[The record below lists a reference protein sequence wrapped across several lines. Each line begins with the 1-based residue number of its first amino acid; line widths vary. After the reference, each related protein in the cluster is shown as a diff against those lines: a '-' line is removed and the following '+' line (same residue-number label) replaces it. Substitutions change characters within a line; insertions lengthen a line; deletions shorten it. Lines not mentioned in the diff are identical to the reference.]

1 MSDPRQLNKIVI
13 KGFKSIR
20 EAEIELRDLNVF
32 IGANGA
38 GKSNFV
44 SLFKLLREIIEGR
57 LQVYTGARGADYF
70 LYGGR
75 KTTDA
80 IRGEFYFG
88 HAHHENNYQIELIPS
103 IDDSLIFADEEAGYR
118 RVDKYDRPKNYL
130 LGEGHKEAKIFEV
143 IEEWDIPIVDYV
155 AKTIQEWRV
164 YHFHDT
170 SETAKLKQPVDI
182 DDNRQFREDGSNL
195 AAFLYRLQQ
204 MSPDSYQKIVRTVQQ
219 VAPFFGDFQL
229 QPSALNPEKIR
240 LEWRDNETDSYFN
253 AHYLSDGTLRFIC
266 LVTLLLQPNLPPLI
280 IIDEPELGLHPF
292 AITLL
297 ASLLRKAS
305 IDSQV
310 IIATQSVTL
319 VNQFEAEDVIVVE
332 RQDKQSVF
340 KRLDTASLEG
350 WLEDYGI
357 GDLWEKN
364 VIGGRPKGKATQ

>member
-1 MSDPRQLNKIVI
+1 MSDPRQLNRIVI

-44 SLFKLLREIIEGR
+44 SLFKLLREIIEQR

-70 LYGGR
+70 LYGKR
-75 KTTDA
+75 KIT
-80 IRGEFYFG
+80 
-88 HAHHENNYQIELIPS
+88 
-103 IDDSLIFADEEAGYR
+103 SLIHIEFHLDGYS
-118 RVDKYDRPKNYL
+118 KYVMDLQPSFDDT
-130 LGEGHKEAKIFEV
+130 LG
-143 IEEWDIPIVDYV
+143 IVDSWQDDEISNL
-155 AKTIQEWRV
+155 AQNIKDKRDKIPALLEMSSILGNLTNTIRQWRV

-170 SETAKLKQPVDI
+170 SEEAKIKYQNDI

-204 MSPDSYQKIVRTVQQ
+204 TAPDSYHKIVRTVQQ
-219 VAPFFGDFQL
+219 VAPFLGDFQL

-240 LEWRDNETDSYFN
+240 FEWRDNETDDYFN
-253 AHYLSDGTLRFIC
+253 AHSLSDGTLRFIC
-266 LVTLLLQPNLPPLI
+266 LATLLLQPTPPPLI

-292 AITLL
+292 AINLL
-297 ASLLRKAS
+297 ASLLRSAS
-305 IDSQV
+305 LDSQV

-319 VNQFEAEDVIVVE
+319 VNQFEPEDIVVVE
-332 RQDKQSVF
+332 RQDKQSIF
-340 KRLDTASLEG
+340 KRLDSASLEH

-357 GDLWEKN
+357 GELWEKN
-364 VIGGRPKGKATQ
+364 VIGGRPGGKK